1 MIKCIIIEDEPN
13 ARNILRFMMAE
24 YFPNIEVVAEFDKVS
39 LAAAYLK
46 QEKIDF
52 VFLDVQLNGEIG
64 LDLVNY
70 FQKDELN
77 FEIIFTTAHSG
88 YAMEAFT
95 ISAVDYILK
104 PINTE
109 RLKEAVNRVLK
120 RNITHIEQLK
130 ILQQVSTSQ
139 SIDRLVIKNLEGSH
153 FIYTKDILYL
163 KADNVYT
170 EFYLLNGKKMVVSK
184 PLKEYDI
191 LLTQNEFYKSH
202 RSFIVNINHIKTYH
216 KGEGIITMVNNNHI
230 NLARDKKKEFE
241 EAIQSNGKQC

>member
-153 FIYTKDILYL
+153 FIYTKDIL
-163 KADNVYT
+163 
-170 EFYLLNGKKMVVSK
+170 
-184 PLKEYDI
+184 
-191 LLTQNEFYKSH
+191 
-202 RSFIVNINHIKTYH
+202 
-216 KGEGIITMVNNNHI
+216 
-230 NLARDKKKEFE
+230 
-241 EAIQSNGKQC
+241 